1 MNNDRVDPSLGRV
14 HLHTGPFSR
23 SNTINLRNQMNQV
36 YKLAEQE
43 HYETGRPLSE
53 CGRDHAH
60 EIILDYLNRVYPR
73 ENGQWIHRPNCGW
86 YFENE
91 NSNNLNNSW
100 SSSREIV
107 NVTNSR
113 NLKDPQNEEEYLR
126 SIKPSRVLL
135 NQQTNS
141 YAKNRM
147 MSHKLSKNLKKK
159 NDLLNDYEED
169 YLSEDL
175 NDLNKSEKSQENDF
189 GQNDGIP
196 SSAIQAMFQKMFS

>member
-73 ENGQWIHRPNCGW
+73 DNGQWIHRPNCGW

-100 SSSREIV
+100 SSSREIP
-107 NVTNSR
+107 NISTNSR

-147 MSHKLSKNLKKK
+147 MNHKLSKNSKKQ
-159 NDLLNDYEED
+159 NDNDYDYEED

-175 NDLNKSEKSQENDF
+175 NDPNTSRKSQENDL
-189 GQNDGIP
+189 QNDGIP
-196 SSAIQAMFQKMFS
+196 SSTIQAMFQKMFS